1 MIKDDMSLDAYWD
14 LQIQDTLLDVAA
26 AIAATELAG
35 ASAPVGERATQSAL
49 VAHSIVCQPTTLNGT
64 N

>member
-1 MIKDDMSLDAYWD
+1 MIKDDRSLDSYWD
-14 LQIQDTLLDVAA
+14 LEIQETLLDVAA

-35 ASAPVGERATQSAL
+35 ASAPVGESATPSAL
-49 VAHSIVCQPTTLNGT
+49 VAHWIVCQPATLNGT

>member
-1 MIKDDMSLDAYWD
+1 MIKDDKSLDSYWD

-35 ASAPVGERATQSAL
+35 ASAPVDEPATQSVL
-49 VAHSIVCQPTTLNGT
+49 VAHSIVCQPTTPNGT